1 YQLKKNYYYFLTHWS
16 SSCAPGAI
24 NNSFVAV
31 WNPLAQMEDEKRD
44 HDAKLKKM
52 ETEMEQVFE
61 MKVKEKKQKLK
72 DSEIAL
78 QQKNEQMLKRLE
90 SEASELDE
98 RRRQLELEI
107 RDWES
112 SSGVSLDELRRR
124 SLERETTDGKEKKI
138 KKKGL
143 F

>member
-1 YQLKKNYYYFLTHWS
+1 
-16 SSCAPGAI
+16 
-24 NNSFVAV
+24 
-31 WNPLAQMEDEKRD
+31 
-44 HDAKLKKM
+44 
-52 ETEMEQVFE
+52 
-61 MKVKEKKQKLK
+61 
-72 DSEIAL
+72 
-78 QQKNEQMLKRLE
+78 MLKRLE

-112 SSGVSLDELRRR
+112 SSGISLDELRRR
-124 SLERETTDGKEKKI
+124 SLEREYVIFLTCINIIILYLLINQIDTVYLIKKVNLLCYRTTDGKEKKI

>member
-1 YQLKKNYYYFLTHWS
+1 
-16 SSCAPGAI
+16 
-24 NNSFVAV
+24 
-31 WNPLAQMEDEKRD
+31 MEDEKRE

-72 DSEIAL
+72 DSEIVVCILLFFLALNSIFILCMFFKIYQL

-98 RRRQLELEI
+98 RRRQLEIEI
-107 RDWES
+107 KEWES
-112 SSGVSLDELRRR
+112 STGVSLEELKRR
-124 SLERETTDGKEKKI
+124 SLEREYV
-138 KKKGL
+138 
-143 F
+143 

>member
-1 YQLKKNYYYFLTHWS
+1 
-16 SSCAPGAI
+16 
-24 NNSFVAV
+24 
-31 WNPLAQMEDEKRD
+31 
-44 HDAKLKKM
+44 
-52 ETEMEQVFE
+52 
-61 MKVKEKKQKLK
+61 
-72 DSEIAL
+72 L

-124 SLERETTDGKEKKI
+124 SLEREYVIFLTHNNLHNSTNQIDTVY
-138 KKKGL
+138 L
-143 F
+143 PC

>member
-1 YQLKKNYYYFLTHWS
+1 
-16 SSCAPGAI
+16 
-24 NNSFVAV
+24 
-31 WNPLAQMEDEKRD
+31 
-44 HDAKLKKM
+44 
-52 ETEMEQVFE
+52 
-61 MKVKEKKQKLK
+61 
-72 DSEIAL
+72 
-78 QQKNEQMLKRLE
+78 MLKRLE

-98 RRRQLELEI
+98 RRRQLEVEI
-107 RDWES
+107 REWES